1 MTQFLTQNFSV
12 RNDLNLNSL
21 RISGDLTVGG
31 NEVIEGNLTV
41 MGTISPAFTP
51 PGVST
56 VINGTIGVNTDF
68 TVIQPANSVLE
79 SITLVNTGA
88 TNIVTGAAANDD
100 LNLTIGVG
108 ASFVNAMGVTPLI
121 DGPGIIWVSGVALP
135 LFMGSQPAV
144 AAVSSAL
151 TDPFAPADGMI
162 GGPATSSSVVGFV
175 WIPGTAPLFTVA
187 QRNLNFRFTPAG
199 TNPLATTSSV
209 SVLCTFQ
216 SFA

>member
-41 MGTISPAFTP
+41 MGTITPAFTP

-56 VINGTIGVNTDF
+56 VITNTVGVNTDI
-68 TVIQPANSVLE
+68 TVIQPANSVL
-79 SITLVNTGA
+79 TRVLVVNTGA
-88 TNIVTGAAANDD
+88 TDIVTAGAGGDD
-100 LNLTIGVG
+100 LDLSIGVG
-108 ASFVNAMGVTPLI
+108 ASFVNAMLATALLNDGGGAVT
-121 DGPGIIWVSGVALP
+121 WASGVGLP

-144 AAVSSAL
+144 AAVTGAIANA
-151 TDPFAPADGMI
+151 FAPADGVI
-162 GGPATSSSVVGFV
+162 GGPATSEALV
-175 WIPGTAPLFTVA
+175 WIPATAPLFTVA
-187 QRNLNFRFTPAG
+187 QRNLNFRFQVLA
-199 TNPLATTSSV
+199 NPLTTTSSV

-216 SFA
+216 AFS